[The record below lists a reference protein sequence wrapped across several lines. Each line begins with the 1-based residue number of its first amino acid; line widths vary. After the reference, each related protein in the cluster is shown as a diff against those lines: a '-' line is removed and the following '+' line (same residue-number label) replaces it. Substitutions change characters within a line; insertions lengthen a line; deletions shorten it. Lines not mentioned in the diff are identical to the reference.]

1 MYELNEKIRQITDK
15 KNELALQVSVSSK
28 STELAETRLSISQKS
43 LSDCREELALVRK
56 EIEFWREQTSKF
68 ESQLVSKTQQLHEL
82 KKLFSQNKVTI
93 VSLEREKSSKL
104 Q

>member
-1 MYELNEKIRQITDK
+1 M
-15 KNELALQVSVSSK
+15 ALQVSVSSK

-43 LSDCREELALVRK
+43 LSDCREELPWLEK
-56 EIEFWREQTSKF
+56 KLNFGENKTSKF
-68 ESQLVSKTQQLHEL
+68 ESQLVSKTQQLHEFEETL
-82 KKLFSQNKVTI
+82 SQNKVTI